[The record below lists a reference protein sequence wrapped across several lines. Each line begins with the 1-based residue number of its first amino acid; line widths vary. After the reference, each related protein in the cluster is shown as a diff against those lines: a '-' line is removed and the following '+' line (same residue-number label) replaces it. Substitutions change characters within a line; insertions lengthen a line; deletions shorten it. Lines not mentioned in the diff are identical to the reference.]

1 MNLNM
6 NDDSIVPGARHF
18 ATTCWTLVRAAGAD
32 DTRSAMALETLCR
45 DYWYPLYAF
54 VRRRGH
60 GAADAQDL
68 TQAFFASLLARN
80 SLAKA
85 DRSKGRLRSFLLTM
99 LTHFLANEHDRATAQ
114 KRGSGRILEWDAL
127 NAEERYAA
135 EPASEDAEPE
145 MAFDRRWAYQL
156 VRRALEQLGAEYKA
170 AGKVAQFE
178 ALRGALTGNGTPRA
192 ETMQRLGLS
201 ESALKTS
208 VHRLRQ
214 QYREI
219 LRQEV
224 ARTVSDEKEVQAEMR
239 HLAALLRQASF

>member
-1 MNLNM
+1 MH
-6 NDDSIVPGARHF
+6 DDSIVPGARQF
-18 ATTCWTLVRAAGAD
+18 ATTCWTLVGAAGAD
-32 DTRSAMALETLCR
+32 DSQSARALETLCR

-80 SLAKA
+80 SLAQA
-85 DRSKGRLRSFLLTM
+85 DRSKGRLRSFLLAM
-99 LTHFLANEHDRATAQ
+99 LTYFLANERDRVMAQ
-114 KRGSGRILEWDAL
+114 KRGAGRILEWDAL

-135 EPASEDAEPE
+135 EPASEEAEPE
-145 MAFDRRWAYQL
+145 MAYDRRWAHLL
-156 VRRALEQLGAEYKA
+156 VGRALEQLGAEYAA
-170 AGKVAQFE
+170 AGKGTVFE
-178 ALRGALTGNGTPRA
+178 SLRGSLTGQEPPRSD
-192 ETMQRLGLS
+192 TMQRLGLS

-214 QYREI
+214 QYRAI

-224 ARTVSDEKEVQAEMR
+224 ARTVSDETEVQAEMR
-239 HLAALLRQASF
+239 HLSALLRQSSF